1 MATATGTYLGD
12 LRIACRHERSG
23 TVIMAEA
30 PEENGG
36 RGQSFSPSD
45 LVCMGLGACAM
56 NLMGRYARD
65 NALDLQGMTVSVTKH
80 MDAEKKRIGRIEVVF
95 TMPGKSCSDE
105 QKAALE
111 HVAHTCPVHMSLHP
125 DIIKDVRFIW
135 QD

>member
-1 MATATGTYLGD
+1 MTTATGTYLGD

-56 NLMGRYARD
+56 NLIGRYARD
-65 NALDLQGMTVSVTKH
+65 RHIDVQGLTVSVTKH
-80 MDAEKKRIGRIEVVF
+80 MAAQGKRIERVELLF
-95 TMPGKSCSDE
+95 TMPARSYTEE
-105 QKAALE
+105 QKAAME
-111 HVAHTCPVHMSLHP
+111 HAAHTCPVHQSLHP
-125 DIIKDVRFIW
+125 DMKKDVRFLW